1 MGLHHEDLDNETRL
15 FMIEE
20 IEMDIR
26 SDKVYRSSY
35 LTQSGQGDFPD
46 LVLAAAKNGNDDSLA
61 TSLSGKFNRT
71 TQRRK
76 PKGPGYYTA
85 AVPVNAA
92 EVLAESEF
100 NRYFVRGLCR
110 RAIKFDIGRL
120 QVYRAKAVAQ
130 PRLESESKIGL
141 LVLPD
146 VVLTDVRKSQEYGV
160 ETALG
165 IPPGPGSG
173 ISLRIPKA

>member
-1 MGLHHEDLDNETRL
+1 VGLRYEDLDNETRL
-15 FMIEE
+15 FMLEE

-46 LVLAAAKNGNDDSLA
+46 LVVAAAKSGNDDSLS
-61 TSLSGKFNRT
+61 TSLRGKFNRT

-76 PKGPGYYTA
+76 PKGTGYYTA

-110 RAIKFDIGRL
+110 RAMTAGVERL

-130 PRLESESKIGL
+130 PRPESESKIGL

-173 ISLRIPKA
+173 ITLRILRP